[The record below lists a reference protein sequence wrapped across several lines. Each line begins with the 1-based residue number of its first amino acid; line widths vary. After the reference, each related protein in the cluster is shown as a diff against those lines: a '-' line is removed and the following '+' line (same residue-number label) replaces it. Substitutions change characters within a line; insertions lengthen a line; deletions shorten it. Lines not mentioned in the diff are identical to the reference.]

1 MDDLTRPDGDCKPAF
16 AEEAARE
23 YHQQRGAAVSLF
35 PVAPG
40 HISKRPYWADYRDL
54 SPGFAAACLQVDAEN
69 WHRQNG
75 MPAPRKIE
83 RGTAQTTVEALM
95 YELRESGLDALKAP
109 NARRR
114 LGDLSQKQHREVLAR
129 LVKLRPRYPK
139 ITDEL
144 LVHIEE
150 LGQ

>member
-1 MDDLTRPDGDCKPAF
+1 
-16 AEEAARE
+16 
-23 YHQQRGAAVSLF
+23 V
-35 PVAPG
+35 
-40 HISKRPYWADYRDL
+40 
-54 SPGFAAACLQVDAEN
+54 
-69 WHRQNG
+69 
-75 MPAPRKIE
+75 KIE
-83 RGTAQTTVEALM
+83 KPTEIASDVSIADTPDAPQVTVEAVM
-95 YELRESGLDALKAP
+95 YELKESGLDALKAP

-144 LVHIEE
+144 LVHIDE